1 MRFISVNIAPWDPED
16 AQLSQFLACFTRE
29 RAHAAAANAS
39 TPHVHHLFLA
49 TYPSKSRRWPWSH
62 TSRRPTKVHLDGG
75 DASSQTPTFQEEAA
89 ALVELV
95 APYLH
100 TLALVNN
107 SHNLPPSL
115 ARAPHFPQ
123 LRELTIVDPQG
134 QLQFTPEHYYWM
146 SQMMPEAAAA
156 KVEEAPLRFPRLE
169 RLNMLGCRNMQD
181 LGRWAIMAPRLT
193 HLRISHLSL
202 SGLGCKTVYQVLAM
216 FCEAPDGE
224 RPVQLASP

>member
-1 MRFISVNIAPWDPED
+1 
-16 AQLSQFLACFTRE
+16 
-29 RAHAAAANAS
+29 
-39 TPHVHHLFLA
+39 
-49 TYPSKSRRWPWSH
+49 
-62 TSRRPTKVHLDGG
+62 
-75 DASSQTPTFQEEAA
+75 
-89 ALVELV
+89 
-95 APYLH
+95 
-100 TLALVNN
+100 
-107 SHNLPPSL
+107 
-115 ARAPHFPQ
+115 
-123 LRELTIVDPQG
+123 
-134 QLQFTPEHYYWM
+134 
-146 SQMMPEAAAA
+146 MMPEAAAA